1 MIELELEYPMLK
13 GEKGDKGDKGDT
25 GDKGDKGD
33 KGDAYTITQEDY
45 GNISDVVIQKIGYAE
60 EVGF

>member
-13 GEKGDKGDKGDT
+13 GKKGDKGDT
-25 GDKGDKGD
+25 
-33 KGDAYTITQEDY
+33 YTITQEDY

-60 EVGF
+60 EVDF